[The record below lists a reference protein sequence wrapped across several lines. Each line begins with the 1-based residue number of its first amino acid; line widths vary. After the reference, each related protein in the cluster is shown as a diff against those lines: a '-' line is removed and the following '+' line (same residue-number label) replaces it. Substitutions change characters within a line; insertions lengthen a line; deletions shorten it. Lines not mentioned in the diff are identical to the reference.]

1 MCKFGKYKKPKK
13 MEQVTF
19 VTDDIKDINLLIS
32 IAEKIGL
39 KKYII
44 SQTENKRAKK
54 RKELFKIIDAGV
66 DVSNFGDAS
75 EWQRRTRKDRI
86 LP

>member
-1 MCKFGKYKKPKK
+1 
-13 MEQVTF
+13 MEQITF
-19 VTDDIKDINLLIS
+19 VTEDIRDINLLIS

-44 SQTENKRAKK
+44 SQTESKKNKH

-75 EWQRRTRKDRI
+75 EWQRKTRKDRVI
-86 LP
+86 A

>member
-1 MCKFGKYKKPKK
+1 

-44 SQTENKRAKK
+44 SQTQNKTAKK
-54 RKELFKIIDAGV
+54 RKELFKIIDGGV

-75 EWQRRTRKDRI
+75 EWQRKTRKDRI